1 MSVSFPIQEFNLNRE
16 HVSPFST
23 ILFSIICFPIILF
36 VQDTVSIH
44 FLDISQGDTSGFI
57 SSNDE
62 VSMIGSGYNESL
74 ISKYLQNLRI
84 SQIDFLITTHPR
96 VNYITVMDKIVDR
109 YVSILVEINSTN
121 YQNFT
126 EKDSM
131 GVPLTIKS
139 ETNIIK
145 LQE

>member
-1 MSVSFPIQEFNLNRE
+1 VSL
-16 HVSPFST
+16 FST

-36 VQDTVSIH
+36 VQGTISIH

-62 VSMIGSGYNESL
+62 VAMIGSGSNESL
-74 ISKYLQNLRI
+74 ILKYLQNLRI
-84 SQIDFLITTHPR
+84 SQIDFLITTHPH

-126 EKDSM
+126 EKESIR
-131 GVPLTIKS
+131 VPLAIKT

-145 LQE
+145 LQEYR

>member
-1 MSVSFPIQEFNLNRE
+1 MGPHSISLGTVSL
-16 HVSPFST
+16 FST
-23 ILFSIICFPIILF
+23 MFFSVICFPIILF

-62 VSMIGSGYNESL
+62 VAMIGSGSNESL
-74 ISKYLQNLRI
+74 TLKYIQNLRI
-84 SQIDFLITTHPR
+84 SQTDFLITTHPH

-126 EKDSM
+126 EKDSIR
-131 GVPLTIKS
+131 VLLAIKT

-145 LQE
+145 LKEYR